1 MNLITDLALSLAVH
15 QLVVNGKEQ
24 LDRVAKYNAA
34 RRAADERGKPLLVVG
49 GPWGESQIRRVTGLR
64 GHPCGTGPGDV

>member
-1 MNLITDLALSLAVH
+1 MLGRIALAVLTH

-24 LDRVAKYNAA
+24 IDRIAKYNAA

-49 GPWGESQIRRVTGLR
+49 GPWGESAIRKVTGIR
-64 GHPCGTGPGDV
+64 GHPCGDT